1 MTDLK
6 AILETCM
13 SRDVAGLSR
22 AVRDL
27 PPALRT
33 PDRWPAKL
41 AERVAASQAR
51 VAARRASAPKI
62 DYPEA
67 LPVSARRDEI
77 AAALAAHQVIIVCG
91 ETGSGKTTQLP
102 KLCLELGRGA
112 RGLIGHTQPRR
123 IAARATADR
132 VAKEL
137 NVPLGREVGFA
148 IRFTDRTSEDSR
160 IKLMTDGILLAETQR
175 DRWLAAYDTLIIDE
189 AHERSLNIDFLLGYL
204 REVLP
209 RRPDLKVIVTSA
221 TLDAERF
228 ANHFAQGGKLAPV
241 IEVSGRLYPIEMR
254 WRPFEAQK
262 DRDLYDAVADAVDEA
277 FSTGPGDVLVF
288 MPGEREIRECTET
301 LRKHHMR
308 LPGVKPEVLALYARQ
323 SAQEQSRVFHGS
335 NGRRVI
341 LATNVAETSLT
352 VPGIRYVIDT
362 GLARV
367 KRYSYRNKVEQL
379 QVEPIAQSAAKQR
392 AGRCGRVSSG
402 VCFRLYDEEDF
413 NQRPAHTDPE
423 ILRSSLAGVILRMK
437 SLSLADVEEFP
448 FIDRPAPRAIADGYQ
463 LLQELGAVDEG
474 RALTTLGRELA
485 RLPVDPRIARMVL
498 GARDQGALKEV
509 LVITAGL
516 SVQDPRERPEDRAGT
531 ADQAHAKF
539 ADERSEFIWY
549 LKAWA
554 AFDEVWHHQSQ
565 AKQREWCRAN
575 FLNWLR
581 MREWRDVHTQLHT
594 LCAEHE
600 WKENE
605 LPAAFEPLHRALLAG
620 LLGNIGL
627 RVEDARAGEPPYL
640 GARGIKFWPHPGS
653 ALAKKGGKW
662 IISAELVETTR
673 LFARCIA
680 RIEPEWI
687 EEVGAH
693 LLRRSTYEPHWSK
706 SRGETVAWERGV
718 IHGLTLYAKRAVQY
732 GKSDPA
738 LARELLIREGLVNG
752 DVTDIALKQMKFLQH
767 NLDLVAQIERLEE
780 KQRRQDLLVDESLI
794 HAFYDSIVP
803 AEVID
808 LRSFERWRRDAER
821 ENPKRL
827 YLTREQLM
835 RHEAAGVSSERF
847 PAKMDLLG
855 QRLRLE
861 YRHEPGAADDGVTL
875 TVPLAIL
882 NQIPAARLDWLVPGL
897 IEEKVLQL
905 AKSVPPKLRHR
916 LQPVAGFVAD
926 FVGQEHDLSEPL
938 VKALARAIEL
948 RVSLKLP
955 PDAIRAENL
964 PAHLMMN
971 VRVVDEHGRVL
982 GQSRNLA
989 ELRTR
994 LRDEVARRFEAA
1006 TIALPAAASVSP
1018 SSSAS
1023 PAATLQSSR
1032 QAVRSQPDDAKPASA
1047 RGSMADALAALGA
1060 RNAVAQAAVPLSA
1073 KKVRGQPAAAPVA
1086 AAPAADAPVA
1096 GGDNRFRSWT
1106 FGDLPELMEVE
1117 VAGRTVIGFPAL
1129 QDEGDAVSLRVLDTP
1144 EAAQQIHRAGLRR
1157 LFALELRDQVKFIE
1171 KSLPGLRDMAM
1182 QYMNLGT
1189 EPELRAQLVSATLER
1204 CCMMEP
1210 WPQDAA
1216 AFVTRRDEARPR
1228 ISLVAQEIGRLAGAV
1243 LTEYTALHK
1252 RFASMKAHADAVA
1265 DMRAQ
1270 LDALVGKYF
1279 IERTPFERLAHY
1291 PRYLKAIALRIEK
1304 LRADPE
1310 RDARAMAE
1318 WLSLATLWERER
1330 IARARAG
1337 VADPFIDEFRWL
1349 LEELRVQL
1357 FAQELRTPVPI
1368 SVKRLQKIWESR
1380 SRG

>member
-1 MTDLK
+1 MKSPQPDTTISSL
-6 AILETCM
+6 IESCM
-13 SRDVAGLSR
+13 SRDAAAIARALRELPPGSR
-22 AVRDL
+22 A
-27 PPALRT
+27 PGQ
-33 PDRWPAKL
+33 WP
-41 AERVAASQAR
+41 ERLGARIAASQAK
-51 VAARRASAPKI
+51 VAARRASAPVVS
-62 DYPEA
+62 YPEE

-137 NVPLGREVGFA
+137 NVSLGREVGYA
-148 IRFTDRTSEDSR
+148 IRFTDRTSEESR

-228 ANHFAQGGKLAPV
+228 ARHFAQGERLAPV
-241 IEVSGRLYPIEMR
+241 IEVSGRLFPIEMR

-262 DRDLYDAVADAVDEA
+262 DRDLYDAVCDAVDEA
-277 FSTGPGDVLVF
+277 FSIGPGDALVF
-288 MPGEREIRECTET
+288 MPGEREIRECTEA
-301 LRKHHMR
+301 LRKHHGR

-323 SAQEQSRVFHGS
+323 SAQEQSRVFQGS

-379 QVEPIAQSAAKQR
+379 QVEPVAQSAARQR

-402 VCFRLYDEEDF
+402 VCFRLYEEEDF
-413 NQRPAHTDPE
+413 NQRAAHTDPE

-437 SLSLADVEEFP
+437 SLGLADVEEFP

-463 LLQELGAVDEG
+463 LLQELGAVDEA

-485 RLPVDPRIARMVL
+485 KLPVDPRVARMVL
-498 GARDQGALKEV
+498 AARDAGALREV

-539 ADERSEFIWY
+539 ADERSEFLWY

-554 AFDEVWHHQSQ
+554 AFDEVWKHQTQS
-565 AKQREWCRAN
+565 KQREWCRAH

-581 MREWRDVHTQLHT
+581 MREWRDVHAQLHT

-600 WKENE
+600 WRENE
-605 LPAAFEPLHRALLAG
+605 LPASFDALHRALLAG
-620 LLGNIGL
+620 LLGNLGL
-627 RVEDARAGEPPYL
+627 RIEDARAGEPPYL
-640 GARGIKFWPHPGS
+640 GARAIKYWPHPGS

-662 IISAELVETTR
+662 IMCAELVETSR

-680 RIEPEWI
+680 RIEPEWV

-693 LLRRSTYEPHWSK
+693 LIRRSTYEPHWSK

-718 IHGLTLYAKRAVQY
+718 IHGITLYAKRAMQY
-732 GKSDPA
+732 GKTDPV

-752 DVTDIALKQMKFLQH
+752 DVTDVALRQMKFLQH

-794 HAFYDSIVP
+794 HAFYESVVP
-803 AEVID
+803 VDVID

-821 ENPKRL
+821 ENPKL
-827 YLTREQLM
+827 LHLTREQLM

-855 QRLRLE
+855 QRLKLE

-875 TVPLAIL
+875 TVPLTLL
-882 NQIPAARLDWLVPGL
+882 NQIPANRLDWLVPGL

-905 AKSVPPKLRHR
+905 AKTIPPRLRHR
-916 LQPVAGFVAD
+916 LQPVAGFVAG
-926 FVGQEHDLSEPL
+926 FVEQEHDLSEPL

-955 PDAIRAENL
+955 SDAIRAENL
-964 PAHLMMN
+964 PAHLIMN
-971 VRVVDEHGRVL
+971 VRVMDEHGRVL

-994 LRDEVARRFEAA
+994 LKDEVARRFEAA
-1006 TIALPAAASVSP
+1006 RIALPAVQ
-1018 SSSAS
+1018 
-1023 PAATLQSSR
+1023 PAAGS
-1032 QAVRSQPDDAKPASA
+1032 AAPAPAAPAAPASRPPADARSAGA
-1047 RGSMADALAALGA
+1047 RGSMADALSALGA
-1060 RNAVAQAAVPLSA
+1060 RDVVAKAPVP
-1073 KKVRGQPAAAPVA
+1073 QPARKGRAEPAPLAV
-1086 AAPAADAPVA
+1086 PAADTTTAA
-1096 GGDNRFRSWT
+1096 GEARFRAWT

-1117 VAGRTVIGFPAL
+1117 VAGRMVIGFPAL
-1129 QDEGDAVSLRVLDTP
+1129 QDEGDAVSLRVFDTP
-1144 EAAQQIHRAGLRR
+1144 EAALGVHRRGLRR
-1157 LFALELRDQVKFIE
+1157 LFALELRDQVKYIE

-1182 QYMNLGT
+1182 LYMNLGT
-1189 EPELRAQLVSATLER
+1189 EADLRAQLVASTLER

-1210 WPQDAA
+1210 WPQDAV
-1216 AFVTRRDEARPR
+1216 AFATRRDEARPR
-1228 ISLVAQEIGRLAGAV
+1228 ISLVAQEIGRLAGAIMN
-1243 LTEYTALHK
+1243 EYAGLQK
-1252 RFASMKAHADAVA
+1252 RFATMKAHGEAVA

-1270 LDALVGKYF
+1270 LDALVGKHF
-1279 IERTPFERLAHY
+1279 VEATPFERLTHY
-1291 PRYLKAIALRIEK
+1291 PRYLKAMALRIDK
-1304 LRADPE
+1304 LRADPP
-1310 RDARAMAE
+1310 RDARAMTDWQA
-1318 WLSLATLWERER
+1318 LATLWERER

-1337 VADPFIDEFRWL
+1337 VTDPFIDEFRWL

>member
-1 MTDLK
+1 MNDLN

-13 SRDVAGLSR
+13 SRDAAAIGR
-22 AVRDL
+22 ALRDL
-27 PPALRT
+27 PPGQRA

-41 AERVAASQAR
+41 VDRIAASQAK
-51 VAARRASAPKI
+51 VAARRGSAPKI
-62 DYPEA
+62 DYPEE

-112 RGLIGHTQPRR
+112 RGMIGHTQPRR

-137 NVPLGREVGFA
+137 NVSLGREVGFA

-175 DRWLAAYDTLIIDE
+175 DRWLSAYDTLIIDE

-228 ANHFAQGGKLAPV
+228 SNHFAQGDTPAPV

-323 SAQEQSRVFHGS
+323 SAQEQSRVFQGS

-413 NQRPAHTDPE
+413 NLRPAHTDPE

-463 LLQELGAVDEG
+463 LLQELGAVDEA
-474 RALTTLGRELA
+474 RDLTTLGRELA
-485 RLPVDPRIARMVL
+485 KLPVDPRIARMVL
-498 GARDQGALKEV
+498 AARNHGALKEV

-516 SVQDPRERPEDRAGT
+516 SVQDPRDRPEERAGT

-539 ADERSEFIWY
+539 ADEHSEFLWY

-575 FLNWLR
+575 FLNWMR

-653 ALAKKGGKW
+653 ALAKRGGKW

-718 IHGLTLYAKRAVQY
+718 IHGLTLYAKRAIQY
-732 GKSDPA
+732 GKSDPV

-803 AEVID
+803 ADVID
-808 LRSFERWRRDAER
+808 LRSFDRWRRDAER
-821 ENPKRL
+821 ENPKLL

-855 QRLRLE
+855 QRLKLE

-905 AKSVPPKLRHR
+905 AKTIPPKLRHR

-926 FVGQEHDLSEPL
+926 FVEQEHDQSEPL

-994 LRDEVARRFEAA
+994 LREEVARRFEAA
-1006 TIALPAAASVSP
+1006 TIALPATAPVAP
-1018 SSSAS
+1018 SSAS
-1023 PAATLQSSR
+1023 PPATTQSR
-1032 QAVRSQPDDAKPASA
+1032 RPVVATPQDDTKPVSA

-1060 RNAVAQAAVPLSA
+1060 RNAVAQAAVPPSA
-1073 KKVRGQPAAAPVA
+1073 KKVRGQVVAAPVA
-1086 AAPAADAPVA
+1086 AAPASDAPVVA
-1096 GGDNRFRSWT
+1096 GDNRFRSWT
-1106 FGDLPELMEVE
+1106 FGELPELMEVE

-1216 AFVTRRDEARPR
+1216 AFATRRDEARPR
-1228 ISLVAQEIGRLAGAV
+1228 ISLVAQEIGRLAGTV

-1252 RFASMKAHADAVA
+1252 RFASMKVHADAVA

-1270 LDALVGKYF
+1270 LDALVGRHF
-1279 IERTPFERLAHY
+1279 IERTPFERLTHY

-1318 WLSLATLWERER
+1318 WQSLATLWERER